1 MEEPGAKRRR
11 CPRCSRWLRRRQR
24 ACSEAHRKAAK
35 RAAQRDSRTVAG
47 NRTAVTLPIGLQQLA
62 ARLAEERGTDPVE
75 LRGLAERLGLA
86 LLDGRKP
93 EVPEPSQEQQLAR
106 LCALRGTPAYN
117 RAAQRFIL
125 RNLPLAKSYARRW
138 AREGIDQE
146 ELEQQ
151 ATIGL
156 MQAVEAWDPGRKTA
170 FSSYAIPKMRHAVS
184 RYVQKKLPMV
194 HVPQNVL
201 ADRRLVERVRR
212 KQPGASPAELARAA
226 GISEDRVRRAL
237 GANPGIGYDEPDE
250 RDGED
255 GGLDLELRDL
265 LRRALGGEVAALEE
279 VARRTGKT
287 FDEVVAA
294 LPDEV

>member
-1 MEEPGAKRRR
+1 MKGKRPLRQ
-11 CPRCSRWLRRRQR
+11 CPRCRRFLKRRQK
-24 ACSEAHRKAAK
+24 ACRPCKWAHWSARK
-35 RAAQRDSRTVAG
+35 RLSRTVAQNVG
-47 NRTAVTLPIGLQQLA
+47 AVTLPIGLQQLA
-62 ARLAEERGTDPVE
+62 ARLAEERGTEPAE
-75 LRGLAERLGLA
+75 LRALAERLGLA

-201 ADRRLVERVRR
+201 ADRRLVERARR

-255 GGLDLELRDL
+255 AGGMDLELRDL

>member
-1 MEEPGAKRRR
+1 MARRGQGRAIGEPA
-11 CPRCSRWLRRRQR
+11 
-24 ACSEAHRKAAK
+24 
-35 RAAQRDSRTVAG
+35 RAAA
-47 NRTAVTLPIGLQQLA
+47 AALPIGLQQLA
-62 ARLAEERGTDPVE
+62 ARLAEERGTEPAE
-75 LRGLAERLGLA
+75 LRALAERLGLA
-86 LLDGRKP
+86 LLDGRRP

-106 LCALRGTPAYN
+106 LCALRGTPAHA
-117 RAAQRFIL
+117 RAVQRFIL

-156 MQAVEAWDPGRKTA
+156 MQAVEAWDPSRKTA

-201 ADRRLVERVRR
+201 ADRRLVERAQR
-212 KQPGASPAELARAA
+212 KKPGASPAELARAA

-237 GANPGIGYDEPDE
+237 GANPGIGYAPQDEQQ
-250 RDGED
+250 DGED
-255 GGLDLELRDL
+255 GGLDLELREL

-279 VARRTGKT
+279 VARRTGKS